1 MYKITCFCPLE
12 PTKLESLL
20 KGIGFSSKKD
30 GLEWYFEDIVFR
42 IEPFKGHSNQREK
55 GYRVYFNGNNTM
67 SFAYMFDLS
76 LGTLNTTI
84 TCIEYM
90 LREEGKNSN
99 DWLSLLDNNP
109 SIITIDTRG
118 FYQKNS
124 INIIVTNNTV
134 VFQLRS
140 KKNTSLKLISGLKR
154 IEELVEYIIPTTY
167 DLFSFEEELA

>member
-1 MYKITCFCPLE
+1 
-12 PTKLESLL
+12 
-20 KGIGFSSKKD
+20 
-30 GLEWYFEDIVFR
+30 
-42 IEPFKGHSNQREK
+42 
-55 GYRVYFNGNNTM
+55 
-67 SFAYMFDLS
+67 MFDLS

-99 DWLSLLDNNP
+99 DWLSLLDNSP

>member
-1 MYKITCFCPLE
+1 MYKITCFCSLE

-55 GYRVYFNGNNTM
+55 GYRVYFNGKNTM
-67 SFAYMFDLS
+67 SFSYMFDLS

-99 DWLSLLDNNP
+99 DWLSLLDNSP
-109 SIITIDTRG
+109 
-118 FYQKNS
+118 
-124 INIIVTNNTV
+124 
-134 VFQLRS
+134 
-140 KKNTSLKLISGLKR
+140 
-154 IEELVEYIIPTTY
+154 
-167 DLFSFEEELA
+167 

>member
-1 MYKITCFCPLE
+1 M
-12 PTKLESLL
+12 
-20 KGIGFSSKKD
+20 
-30 GLEWYFEDIVFR
+30 EWYFEDIVFR

-90 LREEGKNSN
+90 LSEEGKNSN

-134 VFQLRS
+134 V
-140 KKNTSLKLISGLKR
+140 
-154 IEELVEYIIPTTY
+154 
-167 DLFSFEEELA
+167 